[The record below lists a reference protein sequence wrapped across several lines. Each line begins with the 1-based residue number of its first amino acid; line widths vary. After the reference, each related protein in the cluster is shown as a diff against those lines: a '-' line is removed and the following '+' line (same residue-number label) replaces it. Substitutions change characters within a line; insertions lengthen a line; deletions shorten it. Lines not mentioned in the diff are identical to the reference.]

1 MAIRILTVIGAR
13 PQFVK
18 AMMLSSVLGT
28 GTDIDE
34 VVVHTGQHYDAQM
47 SDVFFQELGMRKPDY
62 HMGIHGGGHGELTG
76 RMLQALEPIAI
87 KEQPDGVLVY
97 GDTDSTLAGA
107 LVAAKLCI
115 PVIHVEAG
123 LRSFSRCMPEEI
135 NRVLTDRVSRLL
147 LCPTRSAVSNLAAEG
162 IVEGVHHVG
171 DIMYDVTLKMLPV
184 ARTRSD
190 VLSRLGLSPKRYDVA
205 TVHRAENT
213 DSAAA
218 LERVMSYVKSCGANR
233 RVVVPLHPRTRKSLD
248 QRGLSLTAPG
258 VTTTEPLG
266 FLDMCL
272 LVHHACAVHT
282 DSGGLQKEAYF
293 HRVPCVTL
301 RDETEW
307 IETIEHGWNRLWTT
321 VDYRPRSD
329 VLDYGS
335 GDAAERMLATIKQAR
350 TSGLI

>member
-1 MAIRILTVIGAR
+1 M
-13 PQFVK
+13 
-18 AMMLSSVLGT
+18 
-28 GTDIDE
+28 
-34 VVVHTGQHYDAQM
+34 HTGQHYDTQM
-47 SDVFFQELGMRKPDY
+47 SDVFFHELGMRMPDY

-76 RMLQALEPIAI
+76 RMLQALEPIAM

-135 NRVLTDRVSRLL
+135 NRVLTDRLSRLL

-184 ARTRSD
+184 ACTRSD

-213 DSAAA
+213 DSAAS
-218 LERVMSYVKSCGANR
+218 LERVVSYVKSCGATR
-233 RVVVPLHPRTRKSLD
+233 RLVVPLHPRTRKSLD
-248 QRGLSLTAPG
+248 QFGLSLTAPG

-272 LVHHACAVHT
+272 LVHHACTPSIRTPV
-282 DSGGLQKEAYF
+282 AYRRKRTF
-293 HRVPCVTL
+293 TGCRASLL

-321 VDYRPRSD
+321 PEYRPRSD
-329 VLDYGS
+329 VVDYGA
-335 GDAAERMLATIKQAR
+335 GDAAERMLGAIKQAR

>member
-18 AMMLSSVLGT
+18 AMMLSSAF
-28 GTDIDE
+28 GTDAGIDE

-47 SDVFFQELGMRKPDY
+47 SDVFFHELGMRRPDH
-62 HMGIHGGGHGELTG
+62 HMGIHGGRHGELTG
-76 RMLQALEPIAI
+76 RMLQALEPIVM
-87 KEQPDGVLVY
+87 EERPDAVLVY

-107 LVAAKLCI
+107 LVGAKLCI

-147 LCPTRSAVSNLAAEG
+147 LCPTRSAASNLAAEG
-162 IVEGVHHVG
+162 IVDSVHHVG

-184 ARTRSD
+184 ARARSD
-190 VLSRLGLSPKRYDVA
+190 VMTRLELSPEGYDVA

-213 DSAAA
+213 DSAEA
-218 LERVMSYVKSCGANR
+218 LERVVSYVKSRGETR
-233 RVVVPLHPRTRKSLD
+233 RVVVPLHPRTRNSLD
-248 QRGLSLTAPG
+248 RWGLSLTAPG
-258 VTTTEPLG
+258 VTITEPLG

-321 VDYRPRSD
+321 PDYRPRSE
-329 VLDYGS
+329 VVDYGA
-335 GDAAERMLATIKQAR
+335 GDAAKRMLATIKQAR
-350 TSGLI
+350 MSRLI

>member
-1 MAIRILTVIGAR
+1 MAIRILTVVGAR

-18 AMMLSSVLGT
+18 AMMLSSVFDDAP
-28 GTDIDE
+28 DIDE

-47 SDVFFQELGMRKPDY
+47 SDVFFQELGMRNPDY
-62 HMGIHGGGHGELTG
+62 HLGVHGGAHGELTG
-76 RMLQALEPIAI
+76 RMLQALEPVAM
-87 KEQPDGVLVY
+87 KEQPDAVLVY

-107 LVAAKLCI
+107 LVAAKLCT

-135 NRVLTDRVSRLL
+135 NRVLTDRVSRVL
-147 LCPTRSAVSNLAAEG
+147 LCPTSSAVSNLAAEG

-190 VLSRLGLSPKRYDVA
+190 ILDRLGLSPKRYDVA

-213 DSAAA
+213 DNLAA
-218 LERVMSYVKSCGANR
+218 LQRVVSYVKSCGAAR

-248 QRGLSLTAPG
+248 RDRLSLMASG
-258 VTTTEPLG
+258 VTITEPLG

-272 LVHHACAVHT
+272 LVHHACVVHT

-301 RDETEW
+301 REDTEW
-307 IETIEHGWNRLWTT
+307 TETIEHGWNRLWETP
-321 VDYRPRSD
+321 DYRPRSD
-329 VLDYGS
+329 VLDYGT

-350 TSGLI
+350 TAGLI